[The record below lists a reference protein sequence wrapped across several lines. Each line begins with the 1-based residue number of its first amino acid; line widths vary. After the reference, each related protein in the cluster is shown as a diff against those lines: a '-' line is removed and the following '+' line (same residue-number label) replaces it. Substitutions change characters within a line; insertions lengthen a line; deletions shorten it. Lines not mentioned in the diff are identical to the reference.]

1 MATKITYTDKVKSV
15 NLPNPANEIFR
26 AVDANELK
34 TVVNSHAD
42 DIDNV
47 EASITTIDGD
57 LTTAEVNIATNAS
70 NISSNTTAIATKA
83 DATTV
88 TAIDGR
94 LTTAE
99 GSITTNASDIST
111 IEAEQITQNSA
122 IALNTAKVGITAEQ
136 ATILSNT
143 SGVNTGDQDISGIA
157 TNAANIATNTS
168 DINTLDGR
176 VTTNESNIA
185 NKANTADVVLKAD
198 YSPSHSL
205 LVQQSSTGSP
215 SVVTVGNDTLIGR
228 KNSAGSQIEDLNA
241 TEAKEILLLNNV
253 DNTSDLNKPIS
264 AATQSALDLKATEAD
279 LTIAEGNIATNAANI
294 ATNTSN
300 IATNS
305 SNIATNTTNISNK
318 IDKNIG
324 ATYTTNAL
332 TAVTQAEYDALTPDA
347 NTIYF
352 IV

>member
-1 MATKITYTDKVKSV
+1 MAQQITYTDKVKSA
-15 NLPNPANEIFR
+15 NLPNPANEKF
-26 AVDANELK
+26 AATDANEIK
-34 TVVNSHAD
+34 TVVNNHAG
-42 DIDNV
+42 DIDNI

-57 LTTAEVNIATNAS
+57 LTTAEANIATNAS

-83 DATTV
+83 DASTV

-99 GSITTNASDIST
+99 GNITTNASDIST

-122 IALNTAKVGITAEQ
+122 IALNTAKVGITTEQ

-143 SGVNTGDQDISGIA
+143 SGVNTGDQDISGIS
-157 TNAANIATNTS
+157 TNATNIATNTA
-168 DINTLDGR
+168 DILL
-176 VTTNESNIA
+176 
-185 NKANTADVVLKAD
+185 KANDDEVVKLVD
-198 YSPSHSL
+198 YTSHSI
-205 LVQQSSTGSP
+205 LVQQSGNGSP
-215 SVVTVGNDTLIGR
+215 QALSIGTNTIVGRASGG
-228 KNSAGSQIEDLNA
+228 GSQIDDLSPIS
-241 TEAKEILLLNNV
+241 AKTILSLQNV

-264 AATQSALDLKATEAD
+264 NATQTALDLKASEAD

-318 IDKNIG
+318 IDKNVG
-324 ATYTTNAL
+324 ATYTTNSL
-332 TAVTQAEYDALTPDA
+332 TTVTQAEYDALTPNA
-347 NTIYF
+347 TTIYF

>member
-1 MATKITYTDKVKSV
+1 MATKITYTDKVKTV
-15 NLPNPANEIFR
+15 DLPNPAVEIFR

-42 DIDNV
+42 DIDTINLDVAAV
-47 EASITTIDGD
+47 ESDITTIQDD
-57 LTTAEVNIATNAS
+57 ITNIDSSIITIQSDVTELQSEVANVES
-70 NISSNTTAIATKA
+70 
-83 DATTV
+83 
-88 TAIDGR
+88 
-94 LTTAE
+94 
-99 GSITTNASDIST
+99 
-111 IEAEQITQNSA
+111 EQITQNSA

-157 TNAANIATNTS
+157 TNAANIATNIS
-168 DINTLDGR
+168 DINALDVR

-205 LVQQSSTGSP
+205 LVQQNSTGSP
-215 SVVTVGNDTLIGR
+215 SVVTVGNNTLIGR
-228 KNSAGSQIEDLNA
+228 KSSGGSQIEDLNA
-241 TEAKEILLLNNV
+241 TEVKAILLLNNV

-264 AATQSALDLKATEAD
+264 TATQTALDLKATEAD
-279 LTIAEGNIATNAANI
+279 LTIAEGNISSNAANI

-300 IATNS
+300 IS
-305 SNIATNTTNISNK
+305 TNTTNISNK
-318 IDKNIG
+318 IDKNVG

-332 TAVTQAEYDALTPDA
+332 NTVTQAEYDALTPEA
-347 NTIYF
+347 TTIYF